1 MVHNASIK
9 QQKAMG
15 VNNSMG
21 STANSKSIEKAR
33 KEVSSQK
40 RRGNDLLFANSLPC
54 PLIEKVISFNNVK
67 DRLS

>member
-21 STANSKSIEKAR
+21 TMNSKSIEKAR

-40 RRGNDLLFANSLPC
+40 RRGNDLLFANSLPS

-67 DRLS
+67 DMLS

>member
-21 STANSKSIEKAR
+21 TRNSKSIEKAR

-40 RRGNDLLFANSLPC
+40 RRGNDLLFANSLPS

-67 DRLS
+67 DMLS

>member
-21 STANSKSIEKAR
+21 TTNSKSIEKAR

-40 RRGNDLLFANSLPC
+40 RRGNDLLFANFLPS

-67 DRLS
+67 DMLS